1 MKYTQDKFAEMVREA
16 AMAYRKDRG
25 WELMESAFR
34 VEK

>member
-1 MKYTQDKFAEMVREA
+1 MVREA

-25 WELMESAFR
+25 WELLESAFR